1 MKKILI
7 PSPKVSTYDLKPE
20 MSAKEITDRLLEE
33 LDKDYYDVVILN
45 YANGDMVGHTGNYDA
60 ALIAVEFLDKCLKR
74 LYYKVME
81 KNGILIVTADHGN
94 CDIMWDDNKRPVTSH
109 TTMPVPF
116 IITNENIKLKNGK
129 LADIAPTML
138 ELLNIKV
145 PEEMTGESLIEK

>member
-1 MKKILI
+1 MCDLLI
-7 PSPKVSTYDLKPE
+7 
-20 MSAKEITDRLLEE
+20 R
-33 LDKDYYDVVILN
+33 
-45 YANGDMVGHTGNYDA
+45 
-60 ALIAVEFLDKCLKR
+60 
-74 LYYKVME
+74 ME